1 MIFIFLSVGIL
12 LYNASGFLIFAVPHQ
27 FQVTN
32 PEPGVSRLGG
42 KRLLS
47 VLAAP
52 KLNGAK
58 SLSSLKLRESALV
71 GRRYESSAA
80 AVDSSDA
87 PPAEKFEYQAEVPMI
102 FFSYGFVLIFTIVCV
117 MNDVM
122 MGNNF
127 YSAGQ

>member
-1 MIFIFLSVGIL
+1 MILSSV
-12 LYNASGFLIFAVPHQ
+12 ASQ

-32 PEPGVSRLGG
+32 PEPAGVPRHGG

-52 KLNGAK
+52 KLNNGAK
-58 SLSSLKLRESALV
+58 NMASLNLRESALV

-87 PPAEKFEYQAEVPMI
+87 PPAEKFEYQAEVPLKKQLCE
-102 FFSYGFVLIFTIVCV
+102 FVLIIAYGCV
-117 MNDVM
+117 MNGVM
-122 MGNNF
+122 MGNNLCF
-127 YSAGQ
+127 AGQ